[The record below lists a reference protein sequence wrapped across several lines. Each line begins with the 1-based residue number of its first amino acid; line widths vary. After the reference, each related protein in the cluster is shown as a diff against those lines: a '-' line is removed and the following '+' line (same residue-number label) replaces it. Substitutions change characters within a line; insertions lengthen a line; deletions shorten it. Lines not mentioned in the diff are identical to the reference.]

1 MKKCLTI
8 LFILFKCFCVATIG
22 QEKQVIFNHLTESN
36 GLLSNDVTGAIF
48 EDSYGFIWIC
58 SREGLARYDGSGFRV
73 FQFERNNPNTIH
85 TNNINLLCESD
96 DKRLLIAT
104 SNGIGIYDMLT
115 ETFTTLYNDP
125 ENPEYS
131 PLRNHINAVIPETN
145 NRFWVY
151 YLNDFSLFDLNT
163 GKFRHFTKQEGFKD
177 RFVNMN
183 IFKIEKGLDNAF
195 YLGIENDYVY
205 KWKDEN
211 WQKLPIQTKSEFMI
225 FVDQHGLILIGG
237 ENFRIFDQSLG
248 FDAHEIEWNFSDSKI
263 VSIKQDYLG
272 NIWAGFANDGL
283 YMISPRTRQVLQ
295 HFTTQTTPGIS
306 SNKIEKIHVAGNSLF
321 IQFAKGFGFMRYNHS
336 VNNFETYKHNPRD
349 PFSISPLF
357 SKYSA
362 LTMDNGGVYWWLTES
377 MGINFNDFKQS
388 KFSILTNDRADAYPI
403 KGAINRGVYAS
414 NNSSIWLGNDK
425 ALYRYDRIGKKF
437 ETFPH
442 SIVNSIYAHDEKDI
456 WIGGEQLINYNYS
469 NGRLSRKRI
478 FVSNPTDPTSLSHWY
493 VTYVNKTRD
502 GELWVCTS
510 GGFGQLN
517 QSQDQPGAFKNY
529 FHNPN
534 DSLSLP
540 GRLVWHFHE
549 DNDGL
554 LWIATQSGLAVFDRK
569 TEKFKQYKHDPKD
582 INSLSSDN
590 VKFINQD
597 YKGRIWVA
605 TEGGGLC
612 MLDKTRDTF
621 INYTIQDGLPSNS
634 IYGILSDED
643 DFFWLSTKKGIST
656 FHPDS
661 MVFTNYFVSDGLQA
675 NSFNIQSFSKNS
687 ETNELIFGGPGGFTL
702 FHPKQIIR
710 SDFIPKIYITGLRI
724 NNKIVYPGTWKN
736 GRKILK
742 QTILET
748 DSIELNHDENS
759 IILEFAALH
768 FAAPEN
774 IKYKYKLDGFDDSW
788 LSTDNKRNNAT
799 YTNLPPGKY
808 TFRLMATNSDGIWSP
823 NEKILFIKIIPPW
836 WKTVWF
842 RLVLVVSL
850 VITTGSIFL
859 FRIMYLERART
870 KLKRLIQ
877 QKTEE
882 LSEKN
887 EELNQQ
893 NEMLASINQSL
904 TEQQTQ
910 IIQQNSE
917 INEQREHLTYNN
929 EILKAK
935 NTEILKISRLLHD
948 ADQSKIRFFTNISH
962 ELRTPFSLILG
973 PLESLVER
981 TVHDNYLH
989 SRLNII
995 LNNAN
1000 RLLRLINQILDFKKI
1015 DNNTI
1020 NLSLKQKDIVAFS
1033 KNIYDAHQLVA
1044 EKKNIIFTFSSN
1056 IDAYTTWF
1064 DPDKIDKILYN
1075 LLSNAFKFTPENGK
1089 ISIDCMLDKEEHN
1102 STDYDLIRFSIKDNG
1117 IGISKEYIEKIFDRF
1132 FQIDLS
1138 DTRQYEGSGIGL
1150 SLTKHLVE
1158 LHDGSIQ
1165 VTSEINKGTCF
1176 EVKLSIGESLKNIL
1190 GYTTTLDIDNKET
1203 IVENKYYKKLNTR
1216 KSGLATDK
1224 PLLLLVEDNDELRS
1238 YIQEELSDEFEILEA
1253 KNGREGLSD
1262 ALKHIP
1268 DIIIS
1273 DVMMPLMDGFE
1284 MCETIKNE
1292 WLTSHIP
1299 IIMLT
1304 AKIDEKSQI
1313 QGLEIG
1319 ADAYIKKPFQ
1329 IKRLKAQIE
1338 NLILNRKKLQL
1349 KFKDENSMDG
1359 LPLQPDYKK
1368 DDFVLKMSQIIEDN
1382 ISNSQLGVEFLASNL
1397 NMSRSKLYKKTYALL
1412 NISAGEL
1419 IRDMRLRKAADLLK
1433 NSDNNITEISLLVG
1447 FSDHPQFTRSFT
1459 NQFGMNPKK
1468 YQTKHSTRLNAI

>member
-1 MKKCLTI
+1 M
-8 LFILFKCFCVATIG
+8 G
-22 QEKQVIFNHLTESN
+22 
-36 GLLSNDVTGAIF
+36 
-48 EDSYGFIWIC
+48 Y
-58 SREGLARYDGSGFRV
+58 
-73 FQFERNNPNTIH
+73 
-85 TNNINLLCESD
+85 
-96 DKRLLIAT
+96 
-104 SNGIGIYDMLT
+104 
-115 ETFTTLYNDP
+115 
-125 ENPEYS
+125 
-131 PLRNHINAVIPETN
+131 
-145 NRFWVY
+145 
-151 YLNDFSLFDLNT
+151 
-163 GKFRHFTKQEGFKD
+163 
-177 RFVNMN
+177 
-183 IFKIEKGLDNAF
+183 
-195 YLGIENDYVY
+195 
-205 KWKDEN
+205 
-211 WQKLPIQTKSEFMI
+211 
-225 FVDQHGLILIGG
+225 
-237 ENFRIFDQSLG
+237 
-248 FDAHEIEWNFSDSKI
+248 DAHEAVWNFADSKI

-272 NIWAGFANDGL
+272 NIWAGSASDGL

-295 HFTTQTTPGIS
+295 HFTTQTNPRIA
-306 SNKIEKIHVAGNSLF
+306 SNEIEKIHVAGNSLF
-321 IQFAKGFGFMRYNHS
+321 IQLTKGSGFMRYNHS
-336 VNNFETYKHNPRD
+336 VNSFETFKHNPLD

-357 SKYSA
+357 SKYST
-362 LTMDNGGVYWWLTES
+362 LTLDRSGVYWWLTES
-377 MGINFNDFKQS
+377 MGLNFNDFKQS
-388 KFSILTNDRADAYPI
+388 KFSILTNDRSDPYPI
-403 KGAINRGVYAS
+403 KGAINRGVFAS
-414 NNSSIWLGNDK
+414 NSSSVWLGNDK
-425 ALYRYDRIGKKF
+425 ALYRYDRNGKKF

-442 SIVNSIYAHDEKDI
+442 SIVNTIYALDEKDI
-456 WIGGEQLINYNYS
+456 WVGGEQLINYTYS
-469 NGRLSRKRI
+469 NGRLSRKRTY
-478 FVSNPTDPTSLSHWY
+478 VSNPTDPTSLSHWY

-510 GGFGQLN
+510 GGFGRLN
-517 QSQDQPGAFKNY
+517 QSRDNPGTFTNY
-529 FHNPN
+529 FHDPN

-540 GRLVWHFHE
+540 GRLVWYFHE
-549 DNDGL
+549 DEKGL
-554 LWIATQSGLAVFDRK
+554 LWIATQSGLAVFDRQ
-569 TEKFKQYKHDPKD
+569 TERFKLYKHDPKD

-597 YKGRIWVA
+597 HRGRIWVG

-612 MLDKTRDTF
+612 MLDVTTDTF
-621 INYTIQDGLPSNS
+621 INYTSHDGLPSNS

-643 DFFWLSTKKGIST
+643 GFFWLSTKKGIST

-661 MVFTNYFVSDGLQA
+661 IVFTNYFVSDGLQA
-675 NSFNIQSFSKNS
+675 NTFNIQSFSKNQQ
-687 ETNELIFGGPGGFTL
+687 TNEIIFGGPGGFTL
-702 FHPKQIIR
+702 FQPKHIIQ
-710 SDFIPKIYITGLRI
+710 SDFVPKIYITDLRI
-724 NNKIVYPGTWKN
+724 DNQIVYPGEWRN
-736 GRKILK
+736 NREILK

-748 DSIELNHDENS
+748 DSIKLNHNENS
-759 IILEFAALH
+759 LILEFAALH

-774 IKYKYKLDGFDDSW
+774 IKYKYKLEGFDDTW
-788 LSTDNKRNNAT
+788 LFTDNKRSNAT

-823 NEKILFIKIIPPW
+823 NEKHLFIKITPPW
-836 WKTVWF
+836 WKTIWF
-842 RLVLVVSL
+842 RLVLAISL

-859 FRIMYLERART
+859 FRIIYLESARA

-893 NEMLASINQSL
+893 NETLAAINQSL
-904 TEQQTQ
+904 TEQQAR
-910 IIQQNSE
+910 IIQQNNE
-917 INEQREHLTYNN
+917 INEQREHLAYSN

-948 ADQSKIRFFTNISH
+948 ADQTKIRFFTNISH

-973 PLESLVER
+973 PLESLLDK
-981 TVHDNYLH
+981 TVNDNYLH

-1015 DNNTI
+1015 DNKTI
-1020 NLSLKQKDIVAFS
+1020 DLSLKQQDIIAFS

-1044 EKKNIIFTFSSN
+1044 EKKNINFTFSSN
-1056 IDAYTTWF
+1056 IDAHITWF

-1089 ISIDCMLDKEEHN
+1089 ISLDCMLEKDK
-1102 STDYDLIRFSIKDNG
+1102 SSSMDYDMIFFSIKDNG

-1132 FQIDLS
+1132 FQIDQS

-1150 SLTKHLVE
+1150 SLTKHLIE

-1165 VTSEINKGTCF
+1165 VTSEIDKGTCF
-1176 EVKLSIGESLKNIL
+1176 EVKLSIGESLKNLL
-1190 GYTTTLDIDNKET
+1190 GYTTVLDTNNKET
-1203 IVENKYYKKLNTR
+1203 IVENKDYKKLNAR
-1216 KSGLATDK
+1216 KIKLFTDK

-1238 YIQEELSDEFEILEA
+1238 YIQEELSEEYEILEA
-1253 KNGREGLSD
+1253 KNGRDGLND

-1268 DIIIS
+1268 DLIIS

-1349 KFKDENSMDG
+1349 KFKDENSLTS
-1359 LPLQPDYKK
+1359 LPLQPDCKK
-1368 DDFVLKMSQIIEDN
+1368 DEFVLKMHQIIEDN
-1382 ISNSQLGVEFLASNL
+1382 ISNNQLGVEFLASSL
-1397 NMSRSKLYKKTYALL
+1397 NMSRSKLYKKTYSLL

-1419 IRDMRLRKAADLLK
+1419 IRDIRLRKAADLLK
-1433 NSDNNITEISLLVG
+1433 NSDNNITEIALMVG

-1459 NQFGMNPKK
+1459 NQFGMSPKK
-1468 YQTKHSTRLNAI
+1468 FQSKHSSVTNSN